1 MMNWSKDAGIN
12 MSEPQTTD
20 KRPVHWSEVGIR
32 CAALGWLVFE
42 IADGFEGTGQHGP
55 ASR

>member
-20 KRPVHWSEVGIR
+20 KRPVNRLEVGIR
-32 CAALGWLVFE
+32 CAALGWLVFK
-42 IADGFEGTGQHGP
+42 IAEWM
-55 ASR
+55 